1 MPFVVGD
8 FQPRPVSHERAE
20 SPPPTFHPNT
30 QPFLGVELFVSGLRN
45 GAPYAAE
52 DHLNQIIRHLAANGQ
67 DLPDLTIVSP
77 SNPGLDYVFVSL
89 KDSQLRRNPR
99 PDVLEMV
106 RLIFDEQSDIS
117 ARWRIA
123 KAADKARQLS
133 FVAEDKDKAVALKTR
148 LENVFR
154 IEGYKVQN
162 SWVTD
167 SGCITF
173 CFLSSSVVENLLRR
187 YPVIDNQPV
196 LPRRSRYIQPV
207 YGLEVAVN
215 GVGDYPQAQHMIDEY
230 IQRKY
235 GEKFGDNVVRE
246 SRVVQDESVYC
257 ALLVNP
263 EVTTQFLSDEFDL
276 FKQIPHHNATAPKWH
291 PEYLYSLNNQGIPT
305 SLSAF
310 KSAFKDDSPLMHS
323 QLNLIRG
330 QVELLAR
337 SLQAV
342 IETHNDILRSMD
354 QINQR
359 IERTTAASFLIMTA
373 NNKLTA
379 AQSETNSLRSEANT
393 ARLLLFTATS
403 ERAQQHIS
411 AHLERIDQQIE
422 WSQNN
427 VRQLSNQVDSLQ
439 ATVLP
444 SISFNAP
451 ETSASPQ
458 NPPGLSLAS
467 ESTSPSVPDTVSPH
481 GTKRARKD
489 STKDNTETSQV
500 ELSERQ
506 QDEQDERRVEESM
519 QEVCCQ
525 SLLSPLSRPIH
536 PPPSLSSFSKPR
548 PVFVSLSSPLKP
560 RPVFVSL
567 FSSFNLHPVLVSLFF
582 FFFFTHLAHAT
593 SVPFTFRTVAIN
605 ANGLGDQMKI
615 AAIADTTR
623 TIKPHA
629 LVIGETKNTN
639 KVSSRLSLSD
649 YMFYESPG
657 LPLGEHPSTRKRGK
671 WGVIVGVR
679 RGLFNVQLVPL
690 PSILAGRA
698 VALDLTIPTTDNRGF
713 THRLIG
719 IYAPWNPGVG
729 DSSDHDFW
737 PAISQI
743 CLSAPFSWSLH
754 GDFNATLSSA
764 ESSSPTYSINNAR
777 LLYSQ
782 FLRQTESIDLW
793 GTLADCPLD
802 QYFTF
807 KSFDSNVSD
816 HAQNIL
822 PVRTIIDPYSPRFR
836 FPGKGEK
843 EKLTK
848 FSNLVDQQL
857 HSDPINDTEIVDDA
871 SFKLVY
877 DSLTRILLDAA
888 SNSFI
893 RPDHSHSNQPPKP
906 SNATIRLIL
915 REQRR
920 VNRLIYFTRH
930 LLKTHSPLLSVPIWA
945 QPYLTAFCQS
955 PEFTSDFSPKS
966 FLAFLQSAR
975 CSLNKIRFAEE
986 RIERNAKQ
994 SRFASYQIRSLLAGS
1009 SAKRLFHNSFS
1020 SLPLALTTS
1029 PDSLHDDVVTGPD
1042 RIKTATR
1049 EYFQALYKRTARP
1062 PQDKPWLQTPSVQQ
1076 ISARTAQQPFTWPQA
1091 LDLPN
1096 LRALLK
1102 KGNSR
1107 PCPGPDGWEKWFVK
1121 LLSDS
1126 ALKILLK
1133 LLNYI
1138 ILNSH
1143 FPSCVKDTNLSTIH
1157 KHSSNTALS
1166 NYRGVACSNLVET
1179 WAARNNVPLYIL
1191 QRDQKKGFDML
1202 EPQGFYDAITAYNL
1216 PLSIVDLDRSA
1227 QENVP

>member
-167 SGCITF
+167 SGRITF

-411 AHLERIDQQIE
+411 LTLNVLTNRLNGPRIMSANCQIK
-422 WSQNN
+422 WTPSRPLYC
-427 VRQLSNQVDSLQ
+427 RQSHSMLPKPRLLPRTLLDSPWHPSPPRLQ
-439 ATVLP
+439 YR
-444 SISFNAP
+444 I
-451 ETSASPQ
+451 
-458 NPPGLSLAS
+458 LSLH
-467 ESTSPSVPDTVSPH
+467 TVQRGLGRIQQKITRRLP
-481 GTKRARKD
+481 K
-489 STKDNTETSQV
+489 
-500 ELSERQ
+500 LSCRNANK
-506 QDEQDERRVEESM
+506 M
-519 QEVCCQ
+519 
-525 SLLSPLSRPIH
+525 
-536 PPPSLSSFSKPR
+536 SK
-548 PVFVSLSSPLKP
+548 
-560 RPVFVSL
+560 
-567 FSSFNLHPVLVSLFF
+567 
-582 FFFFTHLAHAT
+582 T
-593 SVPFTFRTVAIN
+593 SVAS
-605 ANGLGDQMKI
+605 
-615 AAIADTTR
+615 
-623 TIKPHA
+623 
-629 LVIGETKNTN
+629 KNPCRRYVVN
-639 KVSSRLSLSD
+639 HYSRLSL
-649 YMFYESPG
+649 
-657 LPLGEHPSTRKRGK
+657 
-671 WGVIVGVR
+671 
-679 RGLFNVQLVPL
+679 
-690 PSILAGRA
+690 
-698 VALDLTIPTTDNRGF
+698 
-713 THRLIG
+713 
-719 IYAPWNPGVG
+719 
-729 DSSDHDFW
+729 
-737 PAISQI
+737 
-743 CLSAPFSWSLH
+743 
-754 GDFNATLSSA
+754 
-764 ESSSPTYSINNAR
+764 AR
-777 LLYSQ
+777 
-782 FLRQTESIDLW
+782 F
-793 GTLADCPLD
+793 
-802 QYFTF
+802 
-807 KSFDSNVSD
+807 
-816 HAQNIL
+816 
-822 PVRTIIDPYSPRFR
+822 
-836 FPGKGEK
+836 
-843 EKLTK
+843 
-848 FSNLVDQQL
+848 
-857 HSDPINDTEIVDDA
+857 
-871 SFKLVY
+871 
-877 DSLTRILLDAA
+877 
-888 SNSFI
+888 
-893 RPDHSHSNQPPKP
+893 
-906 SNATIRLIL
+906 
-915 REQRR
+915 
-920 VNRLIYFTRH
+920 
-930 LLKTHSPLLSVPIWA
+930 SPLS
-945 QPYLTAFCQS
+945 Q
-955 PEFTSDFSPKS
+955 
-966 FLAFLQSAR
+966 
-975 CSLNKIRFAEE
+975 
-986 RIERNAKQ
+986 
-994 SRFASYQIRSLLAGS
+994 
-1009 SAKRLFHNSFS
+1009 
-1020 SLPLALTTS
+1020 
-1029 PDSLHDDVVTGPD
+1029 
-1042 RIKTATR
+1042 
-1049 EYFQALYKRTARP
+1049 
-1062 PQDKPWLQTPSVQQ
+1062 
-1076 ISARTAQQPFTWPQA
+1076 
-1091 LDLPN
+1091 
-1096 LRALLK
+1096 
-1102 KGNSR
+1102 
-1107 PCPGPDGWEKWFVK
+1107 
-1121 LLSDS
+1121 
-1126 ALKILLK
+1126 
-1133 LLNYI
+1133 
-1138 ILNSH
+1138 
-1143 FPSCVKDTNLSTIH
+1143 
-1157 KHSSNTALS
+1157 
-1166 NYRGVACSNLVET
+1166 
-1179 WAARNNVPLYIL
+1179 
-1191 QRDQKKGFDML
+1191 
-1202 EPQGFYDAITAYNL
+1202 
-1216 PLSIVDLDRSA
+1216 
-1227 QENVP
+1227 